1 MKGGAMDPRALLKR
15 VGMGCL
21 ALAARDV
28 SPASGAE
35 SQDADLLAGVPIV
48 DAHAHPDQFFGS
60 HWTDQSSPLPSSAAT
75 SAACSSRRSGRP
87 LRSTRPEAQ
96 GGREPARE

>member
-1 MKGGAMDPRALLKR
+1 MKGGAMDRRALLK
-15 VGMGCL
+15 GMGMGWL

-35 SQDADLLAGVPIV
+35 SQDADLLVGVPIV

-60 HWTDQSSPLPSSAAT
+60 H
-75 SAACSSRRSGRP
+75 
-87 LRSTRPEAQ
+87 
-96 GGREPARE
+96 